1 MEGFG
6 FELGLTV
13 NLFIRTGTCVYLFEI
28 VNKCLLSCFTDLK
41 DLMLA
46 VATRGEINSAFI
58 FLGHMAETSGGRRT
72 PLKPEFALLKQVI
85 LSGQVGTKSL
95 FL

>member
-1 MEGFG
+1 MALEAMLWMGMYM
-6 FELGLTV
+6 
-13 NLFIRTGTCVYLFEI
+13 LFFCHL
-28 VNKCLLSCFTDLK
+28 TDLK

-85 LSGQVGTKSL
+85 LSGQVGEEN
-95 FL
+95 